1 MNGSVIGTWLIAAV
15 LGSMLTVQAAS
26 VTLAWDPPDPSTEV
40 TGYKLYYG
48 PAATSGGEWHPEVV
62 DVGKVTQHTLEG
74 LTAGTS
80 YVFAVQAYG
89 DHGKTSVFSNMLPH
103 LVAPPDSPGFLRS

>member
-1 MNGSVIGTWLIAAV
+1 MDHHLFPQRFDLDEVHTAMNGSVIGTWLIAAV

-48 PAATSGGEWHPEVV
+48 PAATSGGEWHRRWSMW
-62 DVGKVTQHTLEG
+62 
-74 LTAGTS
+74 A
-80 YVFAVQAYG
+80 
-89 DHGKTSVFSNMLPH
+89 
-103 LVAPPDSPGFLRS
+103 R